1 MMRPCVH
8 RAGLGIAAAVA
19 LMLAHPGG
27 TPARAEEP
35 AAAPSDCAA
44 GAAAMTRVEL
54 FFGTARRDRAP
65 VSKRQWR
72 RFVATEVVPRFP
84 DGFTELEARG
94 HWRTDGGSP
103 MSEQSH
109 VLVIWLKPDPA
120 VEERIEALRRI
131 YRTRFAQESVL
142 RAESRGCASF

>member
-1 MMRPCVH
+1 MMRLHVR
-8 RAGLGIAAAVA
+8 RAGLVTTAAAA
-19 LMLAHPGG
+19 LTLAHAGG
-27 TPARAEEP
+27 MPARAEEP
-35 AAAPSDCAA
+35 VVPSTCAA

-65 VSKRQWR
+65 VSERQWR

-84 DGFTELEARG
+84 DGFTEFEARG

-103 MSEQSH
+103 MSEHSH

-120 VEERIEALRRI
+120 VEERIEALRRV

>member
-1 MMRPCVH
+1 MRSRV
-8 RAGLGIAAAVA
+8 RAGLAMTAVA
-19 LMLAHPGG
+19 ALTFAHPGCM
-27 TPARAEEP
+27 PAGAEEP
-35 AAAPSDCAA
+35 AAVPATCAA

-65 VSKRQWR
+65 VSERQWR

-94 HWRTDGGSP
+94 HWRTDRHP
-103 MSEQSH
+103 MSEHSH
-109 VLVIWLKPDPA
+109 VLVIWLKPDPS
-120 VEERIEALRRI
+120 VEERIEALRRA

-142 RAESRGCASF
+142 SAESRGCASF